1 MTPRLHKIAVQMMF
15 KFEVIIITQEPSKK
29 QVGFSDGT

>member
-1 MTPRLHKIAVQMMF
+1 MPRLHKIAVQVML
-15 KFEVIIITQEPSKK
+15 KFEVIIIMQVPSKK